1 MAYGLEVRNSSNQVV
16 VTTDTRLAH
25 YVNSY
30 TIPTIPPRTIG
41 SLSYVNITVPGYSTD
56 GTWFIFI
63 RGNTPYLGIT
73 EFNGYIEVANTNYFF
88 PYTGAAVIEVFRG

>member
-30 TIPTIPPRTIG
+30 TIPTIASRATATIT
-41 SLSYVNITVPGYSTD
+41 IPGYSTD

-63 RGNTPYLGIT
+63 RGNTNFLGIT
-73 EFNGYIEVANTNYFF
+73 EFNGYLEIFNSYYYG
-88 PYTGAAVIEVFRG
+88 PYTFAAVIEVFRG